1 MKKKWNR
8 GMCFLMTLA
17 LGGAQVA
24 ECGILTA
31 HAQSLE
37 YEGTTQFS
45 TSDVYPS
52 MDTSAVELVV
62 EEVYA
67 SSGSYLEEGGN
78 VLKLTDD
85 SYQEALDYYSA
96 AIIYAQN
103 NLINVQMEYEKAVQE
118 AQYTYEIAVAEADQ
132 ADFIREQQIEEL
144 ESTIEEHEEVM
155 SELEEAIE
163 EYEEGIANGSYTTS
177 SSSSSSS
184 NSSNSN
190 SSKNSQKES
199 ETELESEMMSE
210 SELQSESEGQSES
223 ELQSESGLPGESEG
237 QSESNKQSESNDQS
251 ESNEQ
256 SESSDQSESTDQSES
271 ETETSEL
278 DAKITTAEEKV
289 ATLKTAL
296 TELEKQAEEKDNKY
310 NEILKKIYKA
320 AGIEVT
326 DFCGVGGT
334 TSETESSASL
344 VANETTKTSSADEKE
359 TELP

>member
-17 LGGAQVA
+17 LGGAQIA

-155 SELEEAIE
+155 SELEEAIA
-163 EYEEGIANGSYTTS
+163 EYEEGIADGSYSTS

-223 ELQSESGLPGESEG
+223 GMPGESE
-237 QSESNKQSESNDQS
+237 SQS

-256 SESSDQSESTDQSES
+256 SESNDQSENNEQSESSGQSESTDQSESSDQSES

-278 DAKITTAEEKV
+278 DAKITAAEE
-289 ATLKTAL
+289 
-296 TELEKQAEEKDNKY
+296 
-310 NEILKKIYKA
+310 
-320 AGIEVT
+320 
-326 DFCGVGGT
+326 
-334 TSETESSASL
+334 
-344 VANETTKTSSADEKE
+344 
-359 TELP
+359 

>member
-1 MKKKWNR
+1 
-8 GMCFLMTLA
+8 MTLA

-103 NLINVQMEYEKAVQE
+103 DLTNVQMEYEQAVQE
-118 AQYTYEIAVAEADQ
+118 AQYTYEIAAAEADQ
-132 ADFIREQQIEEL
+132 ADFIRKQQIEEL

-155 SELEEAIE
+155 SELEEAIA
-163 EYEEGIANGSYTTS
+163 EYEEGIADGSYSTS
-177 SSSSSSS
+177 SSSSSTS

-223 ELQSESGLPGESEG
+223 GMPGESE
-237 QSESNKQSESNDQS
+237 SQS

-256 SESSDQSESTDQSES
+256 SESNDQSENNEQSESSGQSESTDQSESSDQSES

-278 DAKITTAEEKV
+278 DAKITAAEE
-289 ATLKTAL
+289 
-296 TELEKQAEEKDNKY
+296 
-310 NEILKKIYKA
+310 
-320 AGIEVT
+320 
-326 DFCGVGGT
+326 
-334 TSETESSASL
+334 
-344 VANETTKTSSADEKE
+344 
-359 TELP
+359 